1 MTLITALSQEA
12 CSATEG
18 QQVPGSSIW
27 AGWPNPLHCSR
38 GEVEGARVGVRR
50 ESAAVREVSR
60 TANPIYHCLVH
71 GTMALLAQ
79 DLPALWTRWCTHHT
93 HASLGALAHT
103 LDTGTGGLS
112 LPPTASDWQ
121 WSQSQ
126 RFFLKPYNSV
136 NMNGMLTE
144 ACNENMMAT
153 TKMLCK
159 FSGLFRCPLCFHVLT
174 VFSGY
179 I

>member
-1 MTLITALSQEA
+1 MPQKGSRFQAHPYGQGGQIPCIVAGGRLKVLGWGSGGKVLLSERW
-12 CSATEG
+12 
-18 QQVPGSSIW
+18 V
-27 AGWPNPLHCSR
+27 GW
-38 GEVEGARVGVRR
+38 
-50 ESAAVREVSR
+50 SR

-144 ACNENMMAT
+144 ACNENVMAT